1 MRVIAYAGRKLIT
14 DERDALTS
22 GASLLM
28 LIDGTG
34 SRVIRGG
41 VFYIDGQ
48 MAAPGEYRLTTDGRN
63 TMVVTVDEDGMATY
77 IVEWGGE
84 QDA

>member
-1 MRVIAYAGRKLIT
+1 MRVIAYENGRLIT

-48 MAAPGEYRLTTDGRN
+48 MAAPGEYRLMTDGGN
-63 TMVVTVDEDGMATY
+63 AMVVTVDENGMATY
-77 IVEWGGE
+77 TVEWGGE
-84 QDA
+84 KDA